1 MDIDAIIVTKGPCC
15 CCSVTQLCLILCD
28 PVDCSTPSLPVPHHF
43 PKFAQVQVRCVS
55 GAILPSHPLMFSSP
69 SALNLFWH
77 QGLFQWVGCSYQV
90 TGASASVLP
99 MSIQDWFSLR
109 LTGLISSLSKGSQ
122 ESSPVPQFEGISSL
136 MLCFFYG
143 PALTAICDYWE
154 DHNLDYMDLCW

>member
-1 MDIDAIIVTKGPCC
+1 MDIDSIIVTKGPCC

-109 LTGLISSLSKGSQ
+109 LAGLISSLSKGSRVF
-122 ESSPVPQFEGISSL
+122 SSSTVWRHQFFDAPLFVRSSSHNHMWL
-136 MLCFFYG
+136 LG
-143 PALTAICDYWE
+143 S
-154 DHNLDYMDLCW
+154 HNLDYMDLCW